1 MGEFS
6 EIWLVTFGAKWM
18 PGDGWQPSFLAA
30 RELSSR
36 RQVTLDRITLFTA
49 PVPPY
54 PTDENALLV
63 CFIGEAII
71 GCHIILKWARPS
83 LTSSICGLN
92 SEILQMVT

>member
-36 RQVTLDRITLFTA
+36 RQMYT
-49 PVPPY
+49 
-54 PTDENALLV
+54 
-63 CFIGEAII
+63 
-71 GCHIILKWARPS
+71 
-83 LTSSICGLN
+83 
-92 SEILQMVT
+92 